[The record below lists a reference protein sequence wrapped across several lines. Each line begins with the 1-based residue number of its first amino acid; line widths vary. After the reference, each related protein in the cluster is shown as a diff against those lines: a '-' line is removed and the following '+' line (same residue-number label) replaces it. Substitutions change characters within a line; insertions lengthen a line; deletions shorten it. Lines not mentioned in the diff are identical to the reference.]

1 MLNENKLNYREAL
14 KVLGATGKE
23 SSAEL
28 SKLFKRA
35 SLKNHPDRGG
45 STSAMQQINQAYDVV
60 SRVSSTGSVDQMTD
74 YRAAREKEAQEFRDN
89 LEVLHAKAKS
99 YFSNQFNAQ
108 EFAEYFTSFTGK
120 PTTFTMRIVKNTINI
135 GIGYEFKSGEGHFDF
150 SFWVSPATSKGGLVA
165 PDSSSL
171 GNVTV
176 ATGVLVGTKKYKMAA
191 REYDWKARNP
201 DRITPESLFPKAK
214 MNAIFKPSA
223 AKAGK
228 AKVYKRADYMASFGK
243 ILNARVNGN
252 DIDIDV
258 GDLTIKM
265 YRNVMMRQG
274 YYSFYGIYSPHTSGK
289 FKTKVENLSGMLFE
303 DPEGETLNFILELM
317 QKMQK
322 EKPAAAKLAQ
332 IVQHAIKNREAVVL
346 NQRK

>member
-1 MLNENKLNYREAL
+1 MNESKLNYREAL

-74 YRAAREKEAQEFRDN
+74 YRAANEKKAQEFRDN

-120 PTTFTMRIVKNTINI
+120 PTTFTMRIVKNKTNI

-150 SFWVSPATSKGGLVA
+150 SFGVSPVTTAGGLVA
-165 PDSSSL
+165 PDASSL

-176 ATGVLVGTKKYKMAA
+176 ATSVLVGTKKYKMAA
-191 REYDWKARNP
+191 REYDWKGRNP
-201 DRITPESLFPKAK
+201 DRITPESLFPRTK
-214 MNAIFKPSA
+214 MNAIFNPSA

-228 AKVYKRADYMASFGK
+228 AKIYKRADYMASFAK
-243 ILNARVNGN
+243 ILNADINGN
-252 DIDIDV
+252 E
-258 GDLTIKM
+258 IKIPIGEDRFIYM
-265 YRNVMMRQG
+265 YRSVMMRK
-274 YYSFYGIYSPHTSGK
+274 GIYSFWGVYSTPNETSKVSRKQESIYATFYEDDEGK
-289 FKTKVENLSGMLFE
+289 A
-303 DPEGETLNFILELM
+303 LELM
-317 QKMQK
+317 LHLFKGFQ
-322 EKPAAAKLAQ
+322 EKKPDSKVIAN
-332 IVQHAIKNREAVVL
+332 IIKQTNEAYRKVL
-346 NQRK
+346 FDNK